1 LYISSNGKT
10 GNLCLKSEVAVMPGD
25 LFPDGT
31 MNLLEKS
38 LSWRSRGQEII
49 AGNLANLET
58 PRYARQE
65 VNFKEVL
72 QNHIQGRPGIRLVAT
87 HSQHLQG
94 SRLESGLVRDTSDPV
109 DLDQEM
115 VNLSLNQLGYQASVT
130 MLSKKL
136 DQLKTVVEGD
146 GR

>member
-1 LYISSNGKT
+1 
-10 GNLCLKSEVAVMPGD
+10 MPGD
-25 LFPDGT
+25 FLLDGT
-31 MNLLEKS
+31 TNLLEKS

-58 PRYARQE
+58 PHYARKE
-65 VNFKEVL
+65 VNFKGML
-72 QNHIQGRPGIRLVAT
+72 QDHIQGRPGIRLVTT
-87 HSQHLQG
+87 HSQHQQG
-94 SRLESGLVRDTSDPV
+94 SRFESGLVRDTSDPV